1 MLKALNVFKNKLH
14 GRYFAG
20 IFVNKYSWER
30 HRTLFFDSCFNGR
43 PMLKQLND
51 LNSKWNEF
59 IKMMP
64 SFLLSGR
71 CDILVVDK
79 DLSKVVKTDQ
89 ESSPVLCYLHR
100 VHLFASHPFNFNK
113 HVFLLYSDVWSNQ
126 SLKVCRSLFIM
137 LKNNYMM

>member
-1 MLKALNVFKNKLH
+1 
-14 GRYFAG
+14 
-20 IFVNKYSWER
+20 
-30 HRTLFFDSCFNGR
+30 
-43 PMLKQLND
+43 MLKQLND
-51 LNSKWNEF
+51 LNFKWNEF